1 MKRDKNEQS
10 GWRARKEGK
19 TWKEVKERWIWHGQV
34 CKKEIKEMTSTGLR
48 SYWKKERE
56 SEDTWKKV
64 NAKITGNEKMMKW
77 RGIKMEN

>member
-1 MKRDKNEQS
+1 MNKVGEERE
-10 GWRARKEGK
+10 RKERLGK
-19 TWKEVKERWIWHGQV
+19 KLKKDEYDMGKCVR
-34 CKKEIKEMTSTGLR
+34 KKEIKEMTSTGLR